1 MEAKQSSPA
10 AMRTAHVLIEHF
22 GLDRTKFLQVEIANI
37 VGGQTHLPEL
47 VEALKW
53 ITNICCGVSRSGGG
67 IDPHDDEA
75 EASIENAK
83 KVLAKV
89 GGE

>member
-22 GLDRTKFLQVEIANI
+22 GLDRTKFLPVEIANI

-53 ITNICCGVSRSGGG
+53 ITNICCGVSRSGGDVCSEEG
-67 IDPHDDEA
+67 EA
-75 EASIENAK
+75 AIENAK
-83 KVLAKV
+83 EVLAKMK
-89 GGE
+89 GE